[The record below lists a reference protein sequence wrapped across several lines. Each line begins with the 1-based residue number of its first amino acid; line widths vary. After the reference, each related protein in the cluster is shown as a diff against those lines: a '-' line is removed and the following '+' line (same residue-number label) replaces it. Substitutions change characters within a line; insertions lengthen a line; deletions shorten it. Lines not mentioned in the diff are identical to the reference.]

1 MKNDKDINSSLSEI
15 KKVLTEKKELS
26 DVDSEKSDFYLLKDV
41 IKKGEDVNVLNKN
54 KIEKNLVINKSEK
67 KFTPNPNI
75 IKKNKAKKGKV
86 AQFKKSATKSSPV
99 ENVINKEIKPII
111 RNWIKK
117 NLRVFV
123 KKVVVEEFKVI
134 SKTAFKH
141 KSISK

>member
-41 IKKGEDVNVLNKN
+41 IKKGADINVINKN

-67 KFTPNPNI
+67 KFTPKSNT
-75 IKKNKAKKGKV
+75 IKKSKLKKVKV
-86 AQFKKSATKSSPV
+86 TQLKKEDSKSSPV